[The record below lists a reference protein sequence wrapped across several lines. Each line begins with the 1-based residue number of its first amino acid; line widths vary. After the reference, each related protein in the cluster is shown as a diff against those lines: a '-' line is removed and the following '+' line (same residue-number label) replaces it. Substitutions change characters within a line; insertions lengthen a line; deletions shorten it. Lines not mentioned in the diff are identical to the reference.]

1 MLNKINNTPSSA
13 SWSPTTLNNNNSRDA
28 SLSGVHNSPRNDDND
43 SDVKNELVPITL
55 HNKNNTDASPS
66 GAVHNSDL
74 RNEIAKLY
82 SKHDVR
88 SIVAELEILSGCKLP
103 VMPTEITR
111 YNDKSC
117 SISSLTPQAQHEGSH
132 VSIDSSGL
140 KKQANSLKGG
150 NIGTATT
157 TVVTPS
163 VVTSNSNKIVCKQEF
178 GNSHIPSKPEAV
190 GVDYC
195 VSHPKKKR
203 CTTL

>member
-1 MLNKINNTPSSA
+1 M
-13 SWSPTTLNNNNSRDA
+13 
-28 SLSGVHNSPRNDDND
+28 G
-43 SDVKNELVPITL
+43 
-55 HNKNNTDASPS
+55 DASPS

-74 RNEIAKLY
+74 RNEIVKLY
-82 SKHDVR
+82 SKHDAQ
-88 SIVAELEILSGCKLP
+88 SLVAEIEILSGRKFP
-103 VMPTEITR
+103 EMPTEITR

-117 SISSLTPQAQHEGSH
+117 SISSLTPQPRHDGSR
-132 VSIDSSGL
+132 VNIDNRGL
-140 KKQANSLKGG
+140 KKETNSLQGG

-195 VSHPKKKR
+195 VSHPKKKKMDYFLEKMLTR
-203 CTTL
+203 RDLVMLMKRQK